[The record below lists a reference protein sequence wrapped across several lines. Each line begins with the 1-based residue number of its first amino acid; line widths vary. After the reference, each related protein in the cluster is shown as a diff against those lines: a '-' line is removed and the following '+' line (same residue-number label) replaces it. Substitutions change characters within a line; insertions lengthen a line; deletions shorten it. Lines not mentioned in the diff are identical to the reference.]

1 MKVTDDTAEFVSNV
15 ASRAEAP
22 TLSDV
27 QPTRDDIFEMLSN
40 ERRRCVLYY
49 LQRQPSPAG
58 MRSVVEY
65 VAAWQND
72 KPIEAVTS
80 RERTRVYSALH
91 QTHLPKLASV
101 GLIEYDTD
109 RNEIRLRDDAEYAR
123 LYLEYDPGNDI
134 DWSSLYLGFS
144 ALGAAFA
151 GAYTAGFPPFGTV
164 GPGALVWGLVA
175 LFAVSAAAHAVH
187 NRRNRQALDDLFEV
201 ER

>member
-1 MKVTDDTAEFVSNV
+1 MRFTDGTAELVSNV
-15 ASRAEAP
+15 TKRTEAR
-22 TLSDV
+22 TLSEL

-49 LQRQPSPAG
+49 LQRHPSPAA
-58 MRSVVEY
+58 MRSVVAY

-72 KPIEAVTS
+72 KSIEAVTP

-109 RNEIRLRDDAEYAR
+109 RSEIWLRDDAEYAQ

-164 GPGALVWGLVA
+164 GPGVLVWGLVV
-175 LFAVSAAAHAVH
+175 LFAASAAAHAVH
-187 NRRNRQALDDLFEV
+187 THRNKQALDELFEV

>member
-1 MKVTDDTAEFVSNV
+1 MKLTDGTTELVSNV
-15 ASRAEAP
+15 TGRTDARTHSEI
-22 TLSDV
+22 

-49 LQRQPSPAG
+49 LQRQPSPVG
-58 MRSVVEY
+58 LGSVVEY

-72 KPIEAVTS
+72 KPMEAVTP
-80 RERTRVYSALH
+80 RERTCVYSALH

-109 RNEIRLRDDAEYAR
+109 RSEVRLRDDAEYAR
-123 LYLEYDPGNDI
+123 LYLEYDPGSDI

-151 GAYTAGFPPFGTV
+151 GAYTVGLPPFGTV
-164 GPGALVWGLVA
+164 GPAVLVWGLVI

-187 NRRNRQALDDLFEV
+187 NRRNRQALDELFEV
-201 ER
+201 ES